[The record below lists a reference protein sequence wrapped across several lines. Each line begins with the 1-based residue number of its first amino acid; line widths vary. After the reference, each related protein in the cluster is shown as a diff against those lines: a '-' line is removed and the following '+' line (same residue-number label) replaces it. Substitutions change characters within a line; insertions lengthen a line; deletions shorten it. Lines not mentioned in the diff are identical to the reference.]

1 MSQKYSV
8 QVTEGEMDE
17 DDEETTGEGLLEQ
30 SQDNS
35 KSIQETSSFKL
46 YRLNIYTV

>member
-17 DDEETTGEGLLEQ
+17 DDEETTGEEPREQ
-30 SQDNS
+30 PQENS
-35 KSIQETSSFKL
+35 KNTQEASSFKL
-46 YRLNIYTV
+46 RKHIIYPI